1 MPKVEIDYSNTII
14 YKIICKDKNIKEL
27 YVGHTTNFIQRK
39 HAHKQSCN
47 NMKSSNYKYKL
58 YNIIRNNGGW
68 SNWEL
73 IILEI
78 LSCKNKI
85 EALTKEQ
92 EYYEKLQVTLN
103 SVEPLQIKK
112 ENIEM
117 FSCKRCGY
125 STNIKCDFNKH
136 LNRKT
141 ACKSNL
147 SNVEVT
153 ILHHDFII
161 QKEIIKDKLY
171 ICEYCL
177 KGFTFASCKSIHKKK
192 CAVKLLQEDK
202 QKQIEKD
209 LENKQIQM
217 EKQLEDQEKKI
228 ANLEKTFKSNRS
240 KTINNNITN
249 NNTTNNINLNI
260 FGKENLNFLIS
271 EPNFKKFMMRCLT
284 NTDTG
289 YIQLMDKIY
298 FNEAHPENMSIKK
311 TNSKDDFVKCFNGT
325 SWDVMYSNSA
335 LEIIMDRLSSAF
347 YVFFDWIEEN
357 EEERVKSEIIK
368 TFMKE
373 VGNPLNLDFTGYNYD
388 FLYDKEDTQ
397 TRKKK
402 KILQKFCVL
411 NIYNKSKGDIPF

>member
-1 MPKVEIDYSNTII
+1 
-14 YKIICKDKNIKEL
+14 
-27 YVGHTTNFIQRK
+27 
-39 HAHKQSCN
+39 
-47 NMKSSNYKYKL
+47 
-58 YNIIRNNGGW
+58 
-68 SNWEL
+68 
-73 IILEI
+73 
-78 LSCKNKI
+78 
-85 EALTKEQ
+85 
-92 EYYEKLQVTLN
+92 
-103 SVEPLQIKK
+103 
-112 ENIEM
+112 M

-125 STNIKCDFNKH
+125 STIIKGDFNKH
-136 LNRKT
+136 LHRKT
-141 ACKSNL
+141 PCKSEL
-147 SNVEVT
+147 SDIDVL
-153 ILHHDFII
+153 ILHNEYFI
-161 QKEIIKDKLY
+161 KEEKYKPYKCEFCYKGLSSLSGKSQHKRICKIK
-171 ICEYCL
+171 I
-177 KGFTFASCKSIHKKK
+177 S
-192 CAVKLLQEDK
+192 QET
-202 QKQIEKD
+202 
-209 LENKQIQM
+209 KQIQM

-228 ANLEKTFKSNRS
+228 ANLEKANKSNRS

-373 VGNPLNLDFTGYNYD
+373 VGHPLNLDFTGYNYD